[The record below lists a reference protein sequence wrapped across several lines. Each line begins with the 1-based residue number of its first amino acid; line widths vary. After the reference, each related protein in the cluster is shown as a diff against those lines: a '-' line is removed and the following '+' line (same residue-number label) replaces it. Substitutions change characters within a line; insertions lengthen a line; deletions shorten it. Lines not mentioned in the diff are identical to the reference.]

1 MQSIGYRVVGP
12 TVALSVV
19 SASQHAA
26 VAVLPT
32 QQAEQA
38 QFALFLNSGATSVQ
52 VCVVV
57 AQLPATGTAA
67 TPVLVFPVD
76 GTPTVPAS
84 FLLPPGMTTPIAI
97 AVPQGQAP
105 SGGFS
110 VSAIAIAAG
119 PSLVYI
125 TPVVAQ

>member
-1 MQSIGYRVVGP
+1 MQSIGYRVAGP

-19 SASQHAA
+19 ATQHAA

-32 QQAEQA
+32 LQSDQVN
-38 QFALFLNSGATSVQ
+38 FALFLNSSAASVQ

-84 FLLPPGMTTPIAI
+84 FLLPPGMTTPIMM
-97 AVPQGQAP
+97 AVPQGQGP

-110 VSAIAIAAG
+110 VSAIANAAG
-119 PSLVYI
+119 PSVIYI
-125 TPVVAQ
+125 TPVTAQ

>member
-12 TVALSVV
+12 TAALSVV
-19 SASQHAA
+19 ATQHAA
-26 VAVLPT
+26 VAILPT

-38 QFALFLNSGATSVQ
+38 QFALFLNSSAASVQ

-84 FLLPPGMTTPIAI
+84 FVLPPGMTTPLVF

-110 VSAIAIAAG
+110 VSAIANGVG
-119 PSLVYI
+119 PSVIYI